1 VELFAGFEADGFT
14 GSDAYFGSCAGVTA
28 HAGFAGFD
36 VEDAEAAQFD
46 AVAAAEGVFHGFED
60 CIDSRFGLD
69 SGKPGSLYYTL
80 DEVLLYQWVAFLDS
94 AGPVR
99 ERYDLRP

>member
-1 VELFAGFEADGFT
+1 MEFFAGFEAYGFS
-14 GSDAYFGSCAGVTA
+14 GSDAYFGSGTGVA
-28 HAGFAGFD
+28 AYAGFPGFD
-36 VEDAEAAQFD
+36 VKYSEAAELD
-46 AVAAAEGVFHGFED
+46 AIAAAEGVFHGFED
-60 CIDSRFGLD
+60 GIDSRFGFD

-99 ERYDLRP
+99 ERCDLRP